1 MSKFSRPTFN
11 VDDDD
16 LERLQKEFFE
26 KETMPSAKVYRKTA
40 PPPLN
45 EPKKKRSLFA
55 ERLAGNA
62 SSSTATMPSLE
73 DSSIPTLEDPVV
85 ESTESKHQT
94 RLEEEPEFE
103 PVMDPNPE
111 PHVPVSKKMIDLT
124 SLLGQVLGEI
134 KEHDA
139 GTVTA
144 PSLPSAAA
152 AENDNKRARG
162 QQNGFPKPVHRSE
175 FKKRLEAQRNK
186 EATASTPRLDTPPQ
200 VTSEQVY
207 DDDNDRRIG
216 EMSQQELEDARQE
229 IMNTLSP
236 ESIALLMKGLKHKNK
251 EVPVKAPLTKKKV
264 SFDQQVED
272 KDDLLQM
279 KKQYFADVPMEND
292 KLAWMDNRF
301 LTPAI
306 KKQEAQR
313 LLELEHEN
321 PETEATEAEKVYRK
335 VRFDLQGRIID
346 HTREIPRHQGLHH
359 HGDEPDK
366 AGYTLAE
373 LFYLA
378 RSQVPSQRSMVLT
391 TLARIITLARKATKD
406 LSASDHAVWNNVLT
420 VFTGK
425 EHAATIYLRSALDD
439 RNLIVLVSAIKAL
452 SALVLDDDQVW
463 EASLLDATEFN
474 TFLGHVARP
483 ILPEGAS
490 QIKRKGLNDKL
501 TELVDRVRQSS
512 GQPVSEQ
519 EQRDDAALAER
530 DLVRGLVK
538 MDTLARIRYLLS
550 SENSELI
557 QSDPA
562 SVDRLV
568 RILVR
573 MAEAGQDVCESIEEE
588 ELLEPVI
595 TWGIIN
601 TQWPMTNEQEI
612 AHYPSLAAVRLLT
625 VLAQGSK
632 QIAESIVEKATITLR
647 FLVTCPSA
655 ACDGMKQRAHAL
667 QLETLKLIRVLA
679 CYGLIVPTLEDL
691 QAPVMEWLRAVLSS
705 TTTIQESTRAATA
718 MGLLEVLLYAAAD
731 PHKTVPAHAIVWH
744 QPTAYLPAVMAV
756 LRASRDREE
765 VEVYISALG
774 YLGAWASH
782 ISLFPPEAETVREV
796 WKAVIQEDTWFQ
808 SGNSVALG
816 YTASTS
822 HVLRYI
828 QFIVAYASIGQ
839 EYHDLMDDV
848 QVRLRS
854 AQVVHLLKDC
864 YAKDIQGRYAFW
876 IWINQ
881 CQDKDKCWG
890 LSLNL
895 AELECAIKDK
905 GVIETWLA
913 QNFLQLCLPNK
924 QLGDLEAFY
933 FNHDEQAKIISKAL
947 FTYDGRPIKTLMYTE
962 HGGEESIQSTLEASC
977 FILSPIDALYHLDKS
992 KVAQKSK
999 ADAAS
1004 VVSGTIDLANKMFYT
1019 SDVHHEV
1026 AIITL
1031 MKVFLIGDREGRMA
1045 DMESEREI
1053 FMDQGV
1059 SNRLNQWLDYLC
1071 RSKTNADKL
1080 EHAWRKSSEY
1090 IRQAQVPFFQFYQ
1103 GFVGQYAAVSFGH
1116 HGFARLLV
1124 YLVTQI
1130 DIVDYRH
1137 LLFSDYRDILPTLE
1151 QVGLKEVPVLESNEL
1166 EQLRSAGLKLLK

>member
-26 KETMPSAKVYRKTA
+26 KETMPSAKVYRRTA
-40 PPPLN
+40 PPSLN
-45 EPKKKRSLFA
+45 EPKKTRSLFA
-55 ERLAGNA
+55 ERLADNA
-62 SSSTATMPSLE
+62 SASAMPSMEDSNMPSLE
-73 DSSIPTLEDPVV
+73 DSGMPSLEDPAK
-85 ESTESKHQT
+85 ELDQSKYKT
-94 RLEEEPEFE
+94 RHSEQEPEYE

-111 PHVPVSKKMIDLT
+111 PHVPVTKKMIDLT

-134 KEHDA
+134 KEHDVD
-139 GTVTA
+139 TVSA
-144 PSLPSAAA
+144 PGLPTSVV
-152 AENDNKRARG
+152 ENDGKPARG
-162 QQNGFPKPVHRSE
+162 QHNGFPKPVHRSE
-175 FKKRLEAQRNK
+175 FKRRLEAQRNK
-186 EATASTPRLDTPPQ
+186 KAGLSTPRLDTPPP
-200 VTSEQVY
+200 VASEKVY
-207 DDDNDRRIG
+207 NDDNDRRIG

-229 IMNTLSP
+229 ILNTLSP
-236 ESIALLMKGLKHKNK
+236 ESIALLMKGLKQKNK
-251 EVPVKAPLTKKKV
+251 ETPVKVPSTSKKV
-264 SFDQQVED
+264 SFEPEVED
-272 KDDLLQM
+272 KDDLLKM
-279 KKQYFADVPMEND
+279 KTQYFADVPTEND

-301 LTPAI
+301 LTPAL

-313 LLELEHEN
+313 LAELEHEN
-321 PETEATEAEKVYRK
+321 PESEATEAEKVYRK
-335 VRFDLQGRIID
+335 VRFDLNGRIID
-346 HTREIPRHQGLHH
+346 HTKEIPRHQGLHH

-378 RSQVPSQRSMVLT
+378 RSQVPSQRSMVLM
-391 TLARIITLARKATKD
+391 TLSRIITLAKMA
-406 LSASDHAVWNNVLT
+406 AADHDVWKNVLT

-425 EHAATIYLRSALDD
+425 EHAASIYLRSALDD

-452 SALVLDDDQVW
+452 SALVLEQDQVW

-474 TFLGHVARP
+474 KFLGHVAHP
-483 ILPEGAS
+483 ILPDGTS

-512 GQPVSEQ
+512 GQTANEQ
-519 EQRDDAALAER
+519 KDDAALAER
-530 DLVRGLVK
+530 DLVRGLIK
-538 MDTLARIRYLLS
+538 MNILPRIRYLLS

-601 TQWPMTNEQEI
+601 TQWPMTDEKEI

-632 QIAESIVEKATITLR
+632 QIAECIMEKATITLR
-647 FLVTCPSA
+647 FLVTSPNA
-655 ACDGMKQRAHAL
+655 ACECMKQRAYAL
-667 QLETLKLIRVLA
+667 QLETLKLIRVLT

-691 QAPVMEWLRAVLSS
+691 QAPVMEWLRSVLLS
-705 TTTIQESTRAATA
+705 TTTLQESTRAATA

-744 QPTAYLPAVMAV
+744 QPTAYLPAVTAV
-756 LRASRDREE
+756 LRASRDREDT
-765 VEVYISALG
+765 EVYISALG
-774 YLGAWASH
+774 YLSAWASH

-796 WKAVIQEDTWFQ
+796 WKAVVEEDTWFE

-828 QFIVAYASIGQ
+828 QFIVAYSSIGQ
-839 EYHDLMDDV
+839 EYHDLVDDV

-854 AQVVHLLKDC
+854 PQVVHLLKDC
-864 YAKDIQGRYAFW
+864 YSKDISGRYAFW
-876 IWINQ
+876 IWLSH
-881 CQDKDKCWG
+881 CQDKEKCWG

-895 AELECAIKDK
+895 AVLECGIN
-905 GVIETWLA
+905 GQSIIETWLS
-913 QNFLQLCLPNK
+913 QSFLQLCLSNK
-924 QLGDLEAFY
+924 QLGDLEPFY
-933 FNHDEQAKIISKAL
+933 FNHDEQAMIISKAL
-947 FTYDGRPIKTLMYTE
+947 FTYDGRPIKTLIYAE
-962 HGGEESIQSTLEASC
+962 NKDESGLGESTLEASC

-992 KVAQKSK
+992 KIAQKSK
-999 ADAAS
+999 ADAAV
-1004 VVSGTIDLANKMFYT
+1004 VVSGTIDLANKMFYA

-1026 AIITL
+1026 AIVTL
-1031 MKVFLIGDREGRMA
+1031 MKIFLIGDREGRMA
-1045 DMESEREI
+1045 DMESEREV
-1053 FMDQGV
+1053 FMDEGV
-1059 SNRLNQWLDYLC
+1059 SNRLSQWLDYLC
-1071 RSKTNADKL
+1071 RTKTNVDKL

-1103 GFVGQYAAVSFGH
+1103 GFVSQYAAVSFGH

-1130 DIVDYRH
+1130 DIIDYRH

-1151 QVGLKEVPVLESNEL
+1151 QVHLNEMPPLESSEL
-1166 EQLRSAGLKLLK
+1166 EQLRAAGLRLLE

>member
-26 KETMPSAKVYRKTA
+26 KETRPSAKVYRKAA

-55 ERLAGNA
+55 ERLAGNTVA
-62 SSSTATMPSLE
+62 SSSAMPALEDSTMPSLE
-73 DSSIPTLEDPVV
+73 ANTMPSLENPAK
-85 ESTESKHQT
+85 SKHQT
-94 RLEEEPEFE
+94 RLSEEEEPEYE

-139 GTVTA
+139 GVVTA
-144 PSLPSAAA
+144 PSLPTVV
-152 AENDNKRARG
+152 ENKPARG
-162 QQNGFPKPVHRSE
+162 QHNGFPKPVHRSE

-186 EATASTPRLDTPPQ
+186 KASPSTPRLDTPPQ
-200 VTSEQVY
+200 VASEQVH
-207 DDDNDRRIG
+207 DDDNDRRIN

-229 IMNTLSP
+229 IMSTLSP

-251 EVPVKAPLTKKKV
+251 ETATPATTKKKV
-264 SFDQQVED
+264 SFEQPVEE

-279 KKQYFADVPMEND
+279 KKQYFADVPTEND

-313 LLELEHEN
+313 LRELEHEN
-321 PETEATEAEKVYRK
+321 PEVEASEAEKVYRK

-346 HTREIPRHQGLHH
+346 PTNDIPRHKGLHH

-391 TLARIITLARKATKD
+391 TLARIITLAKKAIKD
-406 LSASDHAVWNNVLT
+406 LSVVDHAVWNNVLT
-420 VFTGK
+420 VFTSK

-439 RNLIVLVSAIKAL
+439 RNLIVLVSAINAL

-463 EASLLDATEFN
+463 EESLLDATEFN
-474 TFLGHVARP
+474 KFLGHIARP
-483 ILPEGAS
+483 VLPKGAS
-490 QIKRKGLNDKL
+490 LIKRKGLNDKL

-512 GQPVSEQ
+512 GQPISEQ

-538 MDTLARIRYLLS
+538 MDILPRIRYLLS
-550 SENSELI
+550 TDNSELI

-595 TWGIIN
+595 AWGIIN
-601 TQWPMTNEQEI
+601 TRWPMTNEEEI

-632 QIAESIVEKATITLR
+632 QIAASIVEKATITLR

-655 ACDGMKQRAHAL
+655 ACEGMKQRAYAL

-705 TTTIQESTRAATA
+705 TATKEESTRAATA

-756 LRASRDREE
+756 LRASRDREDA
-765 VEVYISALG
+765 EVYTTALG

-782 ISLFPPEAETVREV
+782 ISLFPPEAEMVREV
-796 WKAVIQEDTWFQ
+796 WKAVVQEDTWFQ

-839 EYHDLMDDV
+839 EYHDLVDEV
-848 QVRLRS
+848 QIRLRS
-854 AQVVHLLKDC
+854 AQILHLVKDC
-864 YAKDIQGRYAFW
+864 YTKDMLGRYAFW
-876 IWINQ
+876 LWLNC
-881 CQDKDKCWG
+881 CQDSKKCWG
-890 LSLNL
+890 LTLNL
-895 AELECAIKDK
+895 AELECAIKGKD
-905 GVIETWLA
+905 VIETWLA
-913 QNFLQLCLPNK
+913 QRFLQVCLSDK
-924 QLGDLEAFY
+924 VGDLDSFY
-933 FNHDEQAKIISKAL
+933 FNHDEQAISISKAL
-947 FTYDGRPIKTLMYTE
+947 FTYDGRPITTLMY
-962 HGGEESIQSTLEASC
+962 IQNTDEYSTLEASC

-999 ADAAS
+999 ADAAT
-1004 VVSGTIDLANKMFYT
+1004 VVSATIDLANKMFYT

-1026 AIITL
+1026 AIVTL

-1045 DMESEREI
+1045 GIESEREI
-1053 FMDQGV
+1053 FRDEGV
-1059 SNRLNQWLDYLC
+1059 STRLNQWLDYLC
-1071 RSKTNADKL
+1071 RTKTTVDRL
-1080 EHAWRKSSEY
+1080 EQAWRKSSEY

-1130 DIVDYRH
+1130 DIIDYRH
-1137 LLFSDYRDILPTLE
+1137 LLLSDYRDILPTLQ
-1151 QVGLKEVPVLESNEL
+1151 QVRLNQVPPMEVNEL
-1166 EQLRSAGLKLLK
+1166 EQLKAAGLRLLE